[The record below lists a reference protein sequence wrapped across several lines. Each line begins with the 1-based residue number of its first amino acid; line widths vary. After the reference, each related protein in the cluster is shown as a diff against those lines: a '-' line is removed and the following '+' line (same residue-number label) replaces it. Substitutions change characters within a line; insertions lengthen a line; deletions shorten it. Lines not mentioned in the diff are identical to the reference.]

1 MWLVEKLVL
10 DWLDLSYPGGIYNRK
25 KAQVKKIQTHMQYIP
40 FFSFGSEYLHEKA
53 GGLKK
58 KKSREEHTHFLCC
71 LALFRG
77 KSNVVAGDNPISVS
91 QPLASLF
98 CVNAFLRQQWRNTF
112 EHRQRYVGFTGS

>member
-91 QPLASLF
+91 RPLASLF
-98 CVNAFLRQQWRNTF
+98 CVKPFFASIVAQHF
-112 EHRQRYVGFTGS
+112 

>member
-25 KAQVKKIQTHMQYIP
+25 KAQVKKIQTHMQYNIP
-40 FFSFGSEYLHEKA
+40 FFFFWFRISIHEKA

-91 QPLASLF
+91 RPLASLF
-98 CVNAFLRQQWRNTF
+98 CVKAFFASTVAQHF
-112 EHRQRYVGFTGS
+112 